1 MPYFLAR
8 CWLSAKLLS
17 APVQTASTS
26 SSMTHSPLTGL
37 PMYAGKGKRAR
48 DLTQSCGQFHAAAPG
63 GL

>member
-48 DLTQSCGQFHAAAPG
+48 DLTQSCG
-63 GL
+63 